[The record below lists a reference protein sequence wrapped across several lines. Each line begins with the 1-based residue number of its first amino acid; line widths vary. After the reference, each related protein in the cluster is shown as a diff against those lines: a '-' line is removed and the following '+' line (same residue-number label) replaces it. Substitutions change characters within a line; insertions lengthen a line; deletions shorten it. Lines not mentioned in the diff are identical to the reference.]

1 MNAEIMLQL
10 IIKRMKKIILFL
22 LAFAAI
28 KSFGQTDE
36 QKVLDRVKQLNTA
49 IFINRDSAA
58 LEGLMADKV
67 TYGHSS
73 AKIEN
78 RSEMIAGAI
87 HSPSTYKNFMM
98 DSATV
103 FFWRKEYSSCSPCV
117 KGYFGWYAGK
127 RIALAFKCIT
137 GLGDAKKSME
147 ADGKTS
153 GETLKKLV

>member
-10 IIKRMKKIILFL
+10 IIKHMKKIILFL

-28 KSFGQTDE
+28 KSFAQTDE

-49 IFINRDSAA
+49 IFINRDSVA

-103 FFWRKEYSSCSPCV
+103 FFEGKNTAVVRHVLKATSVDMQGKESPLHLNVLQVWVMQKNQWKLMARQAV
-117 KGYFGWYAGK
+117 K
-127 RIALAFKCIT
+127 L
-137 GLGDAKKSME
+137 
-147 ADGKTS
+147 
-153 GETLKKLV
+153 

>member
-1 MNAEIMLQL
+1 MLQL
-10 IIKRMKKIILFL
+10 TIKLMKKIILFL

-28 KSFGQTDE
+28 KSFAQTDE

-49 IFINRDSAA
+49 IFINKDSVA

-78 RSEMIAGAI
+78 RFEMIVGAV

-103 FFWRKEYSSCSPCV
+103 FFEGKNTAVVRHVLKATSVDMQGKESPLHLNVLQVWVMQKNQWKLMARQAV
-117 KGYFGWYAGK
+117 K
-127 RIALAFKCIT
+127 I
-137 GLGDAKKSME
+137 
-147 ADGKTS
+147 
-153 GETLKKLV
+153 

>member
-1 MNAEIMLQL
+1 MLQL

-87 HSPSTYKNFMM
+87 HSPATFKNFMM

-103 FFWRKEYSSCSPCV
+103 FFEGKNTAVVRHVLKATSVDMQGKESPLHLNVLQVWVMQKNQWKLMARQAV
-117 KGYFGWYAGK
+117 K
-127 RIALAFKCIT
+127 L
-137 GLGDAKKSME
+137 
-147 ADGKTS
+147 
-153 GETLKKLV
+153 

>member
-1 MNAEIMLQL
+1 MLQL
-10 IIKRMKKIILFL
+10 TIKYMKKIILFL
-22 LAFAAI
+22 LAFVAI

-36 QKVLDRVKQLNTA
+36 QKILDRVKQLNAA
-49 IFINRDSAA
+49 IFINRDSVA

-98 DSATV
+98 DSAAV
-103 FFWRKEYSSCSPCV
+103 FFQ
-117 KGYFGWYAGK
+117 
-127 RIALAFKCIT
+127 
-137 GLGDAKKSME
+137 
-147 ADGKTS
+147 GKT
-153 GETLKKLV
+153 TAVVRHVLKATSVDAQGKESPLHLNVLQVWVMQGNKWKLTARQAVKI

>member
-10 IIKRMKKIILFL
+10 TIKRMKKIILFL

-36 QKVLDRVKQLNTA
+36 QKVLDRVNQLNTA
-49 IFINRDSAA
+49 IFINRDSVA

-87 HSPSTYKNFMM
+87 HSPSTFKNFMM

-103 FFWRKEYSSCSPCV
+103 FFEGKNIAVVRHVLKATSVDMQGKESPLHLNVLQVWVMQKNQWKLMARQAV
-117 KGYFGWYAGK
+117 K
-127 RIALAFKCIT
+127 L
-137 GLGDAKKSME
+137 
-147 ADGKTS
+147 
-153 GETLKKLV
+153 

>member
-1 MNAEIMLQL
+1 MLQL
-10 IIKRMKKIILFL
+10 TIERMKKIILLL

-36 QKVLDRVKQLNTA
+36 QKVLDRVNQLNTA
-49 IFINRDSAA
+49 IFINRDSVA

-87 HSPSTYKNFMM
+87 HSPSTFKNFMM

-103 FFWRKEYSSCSPCV
+103 FFEGKNIAVVRHVLKATSVDMQGKESPLHLNVLQVWVMQKNQWKLMARQAV
-117 KGYFGWYAGK
+117 K
-127 RIALAFKCIT
+127 L
-137 GLGDAKKSME
+137 
-147 ADGKTS
+147 
-153 GETLKKLV
+153 

>member
-1 MNAEIMLQL
+1 MLQL
-10 IIKRMKKIILFL
+10 TIERMKKIILLL

-36 QKVLDRVKQLNTA
+36 QKVLDRVNQLNTA
-49 IFINRDSAA
+49 IFINRDSVA

-87 HSPSTYKNFMM
+87 HSPSTFKNFMM

-103 FFWRKEYSSCSPCV
+103 FFEGKNIAVVRHVLKATSVDIQGKESPLHLNVLQVWVMQKNQWKLMARQAV
-117 KGYFGWYAGK
+117 K
-127 RIALAFKCIT
+127 L
-137 GLGDAKKSME
+137 
-147 ADGKTS
+147 
-153 GETLKKLV
+153 

>member
-1 MNAEIMLQL
+1 
-10 IIKRMKKIILFL
+10 MKKIILFL

-28 KSFGQTDE
+28 KSFAQTDE

-49 IFINRDSAA
+49 IFINRDSVA

-103 FFWRKEYSSCSPCV
+103 FFEGKNTAVVRHVLKATSVDMQGKESPLHLNVLQVWVMQKNQWKLMARQAV
-117 KGYFGWYAGK
+117 K
-127 RIALAFKCIT
+127 L
-137 GLGDAKKSME
+137 
-147 ADGKTS
+147 
-153 GETLKKLV
+153 

>member
-1 MNAEIMLQL
+1 
-10 IIKRMKKIILFL
+10 MKKLFVVLFL
-22 LAFAAI
+22 ALTI
-28 KSFGQTDE
+28 HSFGQTDE

-49 IFINRDSAA
+49 IFINRDSVA

-87 HSPSTYKNFMM
+87 HSPSTFKNFMM

-103 FFWRKEYSSCSPCV
+103 FFEGKNTAVVRHVLKATSVDMQGKESPLQLNVLQVWVMQKNQWKLMARQAV
-117 KGYFGWYAGK
+117 K
-127 RIALAFKCIT
+127 L
-137 GLGDAKKSME
+137 
-147 ADGKTS
+147 
-153 GETLKKLV
+153 

>member
-1 MNAEIMLQL
+1 MLQL
-10 IIKRMKKIILFL
+10 TIKRMKKIILFL

-36 QKVLDRVKQLNTA
+36 QKVLDRVNQLNTA
-49 IFINRDSAA
+49 IFINRDSVA

-87 HSPSTYKNFMM
+87 HSPSTFKNFMM

-103 FFWRKEYSSCSPCV
+103 FFEGKNIAVVRHVLKATSVDMQGKESPLHLNVLQVWVMQKNQWKLMARQAV
-117 KGYFGWYAGK
+117 K
-127 RIALAFKCIT
+127 L
-137 GLGDAKKSME
+137 
-147 ADGKTS
+147 
-153 GETLKKLV
+153 

>member
-1 MNAEIMLQL
+1 MLQL

-36 QKVLDRVKQLNTA
+36 QKVLDRVNQLNTA
-49 IFINRDSAA
+49 IFINRDSVA

-87 HSPSTYKNFMM
+87 HSPSTFKNFMM

-103 FFWRKEYSSCSPCV
+103 FFEGKNIAVVRHVLKATSVDMQGKESPLHLNVLQVWVMQKNQWKLMARQAV
-117 KGYFGWYAGK
+117 K
-127 RIALAFKCIT
+127 L
-137 GLGDAKKSME
+137 
-147 ADGKTS
+147 
-153 GETLKKLV
+153 